1 MPSQTI
7 DIPIKVCFRLFQHVI
22 TTIIP
27 SFKVERS
34 SQSGHQ
40 TTLQNGHQTNVQ
52 NGQGHQTVS
61 SQLPPS
67 SLSIPKSSYS
77 DKPSSSSRDHDK
89 TRETFSI
96 PPPPP
101 PPSSSTKTLPSRN
114 QQAAGHLPH
123 SSKPVELPFNT
134 LPSSGSHSGMVSPPP
149 TVRSNMTSPTTVRM
163 SPTSQ
168 MLQSQLS
175 QLKKMEE
182 RPVREETAPPAT
194 PQTLRRNNSF
204 VQPQMRG
211 RLGSHTP
218 TFNELQ
224 FKYGARGPS
233 PVTDREYQ
241 KEARNTVV
249 GELSR

>member
-1 MPSQTI
+1 MM
-7 DIPIKVCFRLFQHVI
+7 
-22 TTIIP
+22 IIYLQ
-27 SFKVERS
+27 VERS
-34 SQSGHQ
+34 PQNGQQTPLQNAHQ
-40 TTLQNGHQTNVQ
+40 AHQQNGQQAHQQNGHFIGSAQ
-52 NGQGHQTVS
+52 
-61 SQLPPS
+61 P
-67 SLSIPKSSYS
+67 
-77 DKPSSSSRDHDK
+77 PSSSSR
-89 TRETFSI
+89 ESGNIPEAFSI

-101 PPSSSTKTLPSRN
+101 VPSVSTKTLPSRN
-114 QQAAGHLPH
+114 QQSGQSLPP
-123 SSKPVELPFNT
+123 SSKPAELPYNT
-134 LPSSGSHSGMVSPPP
+134 LPSSSSRSNMVSPPTVRNNMVSP
-149 TVRSNMTSPTTVRM
+149 TTVRSNMTSPTTVRM

-182 RPVREETAPPAT
+182 RPLREETAPPAT
-194 PQTLRRNNSF
+194 PQTLRRNNSY
-204 VQPQMRG
+204 VQPQLRS

-249 GELSR
+249 GELAR